1 MKTKDYIEQM
11 IADNLD
17 ELNGSEPPSGHFER
31 FEARLKA
38 ERRVHPFNWQTIW
51 KVAAAVVFVLMAVN
65 QLHMWLTPEEKTPV
79 SLAGISPEYAEIE
92 FYYTRSIQ
100 SGIDSWNRMAASG
113 LVSATDDL
121 LMQQEFEEFERRY
134 EEIRKE
140 FEANPYDERV
150 INALLGH
157 YQAKLSVI
165 EMIVG
170 RLQEV
175 KNQKSI
181 SHEKEI

>member
-1 MKTKDYIEQM
+1 MDYIEQL

-17 ELNGSEPPSGHFER
+17 ELNSSEPDTGHFER

-38 ERRVHPFNWQTIW
+38 EKRVISFNWTTVW

-65 QLHMWLTPEEKTPV
+65 QVNLWLAEDEKPLV

-92 FYYTRSIQ
+92 FFYTSSIQ
-100 SGIDSWNRMAASG
+100 SGIDSWNSMAASG
-113 LVSATDDL
+113 VVSKADDEM
-121 LMQQEFEEFERRY
+121 MQQEFAEFERRY

-150 INALLGH
+150 VNALLDY
-157 YQAKLSVI
+157 YQAKLGVI
-165 EMIVG
+165 EMIVSK
-170 RLQEV
+170 LQEV
-175 KNQKSI
+175 KNQKNI
-181 SHEKEI
+181 SHETEV